1 MRALKTLL
9 LDWWQLVRSGRAR
22 PYLLI
27 TLLVDGAFV
36 FVFLVAIQSY
46 LPEQHGMSAAW
57 PGYALAVYG
66 AAKLAAQLFAGRL
79 IDHAGGK
86 RGLLYGLILI
96 LAGQAML
103 LPAASAPAAVFPA
116 AAVYGTGAAV
126 LWPALFALASGSF
139 AESERAR
146 LTSAMMLTTGL
157 ALAMGLGLGFLLPPR
172 FPYVAAAA
180 LALGVIGV
188 AFLFAIRSRP
198 EQATA
203 QATTVPAK
211 GSLRTVAR
219 DVLQPQRLAFSLIVL
234 LQAVAVGALLAV
246 FRSYGRD
253 FLDVSL
259 RSEALILAPGAL
271 AAAASVAVGGVLAD
285 RFGRGRLLT
294 AGYLIAAPA
303 FLILAGVKTPAV
315 VAAVVAVAGVGL
327 GLALPSITATSMD
340 LSHKAGQGTLLSW
353 FMAVEGLGHAI
364 GPALGGYVTDAGDVE
379 AVLRMAGALFAL
391 LALAAIALSLALA
404 PRRAGAPK
412 EAEPVLVGRL
422 EDGL

>member
-1 MRALKTLL
+1 MKALKTLL
-9 LDWWQLVRSGRAR
+9 FDWWQLVRSSRAR

-27 TLLVDGAFV
+27 TLLVDGAFA

-46 LPEQHGMSAAW
+46 LPEQHGFSAAW
-57 PGYALAVYG
+57 PGYALAAYG

-79 IDHAGGK
+79 IDHAGRK
-86 RGLLYGLILI
+86 QGLLFGLVLI
-96 LAGQAML
+96 LAGQALL
-103 LPAASAPAAVFPA
+103 LPAASMPVAVFPA
-116 AAVYGTGAAV
+116 AAVYGAGAAV
-126 LWPALFALASGSF
+126 LWPALYALASGSF

-146 LTSAMMLTTGL
+146 LTSAMMLTTGV
-157 ALAMGLGLGFLLPPR
+157 ALAMGLGLGFLLPPG

-180 LALGVIGV
+180 LAFGVITV
-188 AFLFAIRSRP
+188 AFVFATRSRP
-198 EQATA
+198 EA
-203 QATTVPAK
+203 ATTRSTTAPAE
-211 GSLRTVAR
+211 GLLRTVAR

-234 LQAVAVGALLAV
+234 LQAVAVGALLAI

-253 FLDVSL
+253 FLGVSL

-271 AAAASVAVGGVLAD
+271 AGAASVAVGGVLAD
-285 RFGRGRLLT
+285 RFGRGRVLT

-303 FLILAGVKTPAV
+303 FLVLAGVKSPAV
-315 VAAVVAVAGVGL
+315 VAVVAMVAGL
-327 GLALPSITATSMD
+327 GLGVALPSITATSMD

-379 AVLRMAGALFAL
+379 AVLRVAGALFAL
-391 LALAAIALSLALA
+391 LALASIALSLALA
-404 PRRAGAPK
+404 PRRAGAPS
-412 EAEPVLVGRL
+412 EVERVLA